1 MAVKKITY
9 DGTVLIDL
17 TGDTASA
24 ADVRT
29 GKTFHAADGTIQTGT
44 YSGGTDNMPDFIR
57 RTYAFTPNTI
67 TFMDDY
73 TYIGS
78 GAFCYYPGST
88 AFLSFTNVVSISA
101 YAFQY
106 ASFAGLGFPKCTTI
120 GGYAFTY
127 CSISNMGFP
136 SVTTL
141 GTSAFA
147 SYRGPSI
154 PSTMFPNVTTIGS
167 SAFRSANT
175 VTNMAFPKAT
185 IASQY
190 AFANMASLTT
200 ASLPKLTY
208 ATVGL
213 FYQCYSLASLYL
225 PSATY
230 VSNATFAYCSY
241 LTAIYF
247 DKLTKVSST
256 YAFRNCVRL
265 ISVYLLGTTVATLT
279 NGNAFSSTPISNY
292 STTAQQFGTIYV
304 RSSLLA
310 SYKAAANWSAY
321 SARMVGLTD
330 TEIAALPIYN

>member
-17 TGDTASA
+17 TNDTASA

-44 YSGGTDNMPDFIR
+44 YTGGTDNMPNFIK
-57 RTYAFTPNTI
+57 RTYTFDTI
-67 TFMDDY
+67 TFMNDY
-73 TYIGS
+73 TYVGS
-78 GAFCYYPGST
+78 GAFCYYPGSN

-106 ASFAGLGFPKCTTI
+106 ASFAGLAFPKCTTI
-120 GGYAFTY
+120 GAYAFAY
-127 CSISNMGFP
+127 CSITNMAFP

-141 GTSAFA
+141 TASAFA
-147 SYRGPSI
+147 SYRGHSI
-154 PSTMFPNVTTIGS
+154 PSTMFSNVTTIGS

-213 FYQCYSLASLYL
+213 FYQCYSLASIYL
-225 PSATY
+225 PSASY

-247 DKLTKVSST
+247 DNLKAVNST
-256 YAFRNCVRL
+256 FAFRNCLRL
-265 ISVYLLGTTVATLT
+265 ISLYLLGSTVATLT
-279 NGNAFSSTPISNY
+279 NANAFTSTPISNY
-292 STTAQQFGTIYV
+292 STTAHQYGTIYV
-304 RSSLLA
+304 RASLLA
-310 SYKAAANWSAY
+310 SYKAATRWSAY

-330 TEIAALPIYN
+330 AEIAALPIYS

>member
-1 MAVKKITY
+1 MAK
-9 DGTVLIDL
+9 VLITESYL
-17 TGDTASA
+17 TNIASAIRTKGGTAS
-24 ADVRT
+24 
-29 GKTFHAADGTIQTGT
+29 TFTPAQMASAITNLPT
-44 YSGGTDNMPDFIR
+44 GGTDNMPNFIR
-57 RTYAFTPNTI
+57 RTY
-67 TFMDDY
+67 TFSASTVLSDY

-78 GAFCYYPGST
+78 GAFCYYPGSN
-88 AFLSFTNVVSISA
+88 AFLSFPNVVSISA

-106 ASFAGLGFPKCTTI
+106 ASFAGLAFPKCTTI
-120 GGYAFTY
+120 GAFAFTY

-136 SVTTL
+136 SVTTI
-141 GTSAFA
+141 TASAFA

-154 PSTMFPNVTTIGS
+154 PSTMFSNVTTIGS

-208 ATVGL
+208 ATIGL

-225 PSATY
+225 PSASY
-230 VSNATFAYCSY
+230 VSNTTFAYCSY

-247 DKLTKVSST
+247 DNLTKVSST

-265 ISVYLLGTTVATLT
+265 ISLYLLGSTVATLT
-279 NGNAFSSTPISNY
+279 NANAFTSTPISTY
-292 STTAQQFGTIYV
+292 SASAGQYGTIYV

-310 SYKAAANWSAY
+310 SYQTATGWSAY

-330 TEIAALPIYN
+330 AQIAALPIYN